1 MADLTQGRFPMQNAL
16 LIGLS
21 RQMTLERQMN
31 VIANKVANA
40 NTNGF
45 KADHSLFE
53 EYLNSN
59 ARQDNFIGRD
69 RRISYVHDRGTFR
82 DVGQGPMEA
91 TNNPLDMAI
100 NGSAYFAVQANGGEL
115 YTRDG
120 KFSLNSTGQLVTA
133 SGNLVLGNAGPITF
147 QPTDHDIN
155 VAPDGTVTVLE
166 GTARTDSIRGKIR
179 MVSFDDPAKLTK
191 LGGNLYGA
199 GSANQQADTR
209 STLQQGYVEKSNVNA
224 VGEMTRMVEVM
235 RSYTAIASLLQQQ
248 SDLHKNAI
256 DKLADVPA

>member
-1 MADLTQGRFPMQNAL
+1 MQNAL

-21 RQMTLERQMN
+21 RQMTLERQMD
-31 VIANKVANA
+31 VIANNVANA

-59 ARQDNFIGRD
+59 AHEDNFVGSD
-69 RRISYVHDRGTFR
+69 RRVSYVQDRGTYR

-100 NGSAYFAVQANGGEL
+100 NGNAFFAVQANGAER

-120 KFSLNSTGQLVTA
+120 KFALSSTGQLMT
-133 SGNLVLGNAGPITF
+133 SDGNLVLGTGGPIVF

-155 VAPDGTVTVLE
+155 VAPDGTVTVP
-166 GTARTDSIRGKIR
+166 S
-179 MVSFDDPAKLTK
+179 
-191 LGGNLYGA
+191 GA
-199 GSANQQADTR
+199 TLMSWSVGWKTIGPPVPSTRLPSEVISWPVLLSANLPSR
-209 STLQQGYVEKSNVNA
+209 V
-224 VGEMTRMVEVM
+224 
-235 RSYTAIASLLQQQ
+235 
-248 SDLHKNAI
+248 
-256 DKLADVPA
+256 

>member
-1 MADLTQGRFPMQNAL
+1 MQNAL

-21 RQMTLERQMN
+21 RQMTLERQMD
-31 VIANKVANA
+31 VIANNVANA

-53 EYLNSN
+53 EYLRSN
-59 ARQDNFIGRD
+59 AHEDNFIGSD
-69 RRISYVHDRGTFR
+69 RRVSYVQDRGTYR

-100 NGSAYFAVQANGGEL
+100 SGNAFFAVQADGAER

-120 KFSLNSTGQLVTA
+120 KFALSSTGQLMT
-133 SGNLVLGNAGPITF
+133 SDGNLVLGTGGPIVF

-166 GTARTDSIRGKIR
+166 GTAKTDSIRGKIK
-179 MVSFDDPAKLTK
+179 MVTFDDPAKLTK
-191 LGGNLYGA
+191 LGANLYDT
-199 GSANQQADTR
+199 GSATQQPDTK
-209 STLQQGYVEKSNVNA
+209 STLQQGYVEKSNVNS
-224 VGEMTRMVEVM
+224 VVEMTRMVEVM
-235 RSYTAIASLLQQQ
+235 RAYTGVANLLQQQ
-248 SDLHKNAI
+248 SDLHKSAI
-256 DKLADVPA
+256 EKLADVPA